1 MSIFVKNLIMETL
14 FARSDQYIFQTPMN
28 VVRKSIDDIDWTSRL
43 IAIQGAKGVGK
54 STLMR
59 QYIRKNYPAHSRKV
73 LYCSLDSLYFSSHT
87 ITELV
92 EQFRICGG
100 EMIFLDE
107 IHKYGDNWSREL
119 KELNDLYND
128 IRIVISGSSLLKIL
142 NSDADLSRRCVRYTI
157 QGLSFR
163 EYLDFYKNIKL
174 PKHSLDEILS
184 NPMSVADEVTAKCHP
199 IEFFGDYLKFGYYPF
214 YLEGAGTYYN
224 RIEQVIGYTI
234 EVELPE
240 LRLVDISGVRK
251 LKKLVN
257 IISDEVPFVLDAS
270 KLSSSLGATRE
281 TVVQYLHHLGRAK
294 ILNLLFSG
302 SKDYAKL
309 AKPDKLYL
317 ENPNMLY
324 ALCSRVPEIGTVRES
339 FAVCMLVKDNAVE
352 YGKAKGDFKVNGKY
366 TFEIG
371 GSDKGFSQVAGVQDS
386 FVFADGIEMPM
397 GRKLP
402 LWMLGFLY

>member
-1 MSIFVKNLIMETL
+1 MESL
-14 FARSDQYIFQTPMN
+14 FARSDQYIAQTPMDIIRN
-28 VVRKSIDDIDWTSRL
+28 SMDEIDWSARL

-54 STLMR
+54 STIMR
-59 QYIRKNYPAHSRKV
+59 QYIKKHYPAHSRKA
-73 LYCSLDSLYFSSHT
+73 LYCSLDSLYFASHS

-92 EQFRICGG
+92 ERFRIFGG

-107 IHKYGDNWSREL
+107 IHKYGERWSREI
-119 KELNDLYND
+119 KELNDLYTD
-128 IRIVISGSSLLKIL
+128 IKIVISGSSLLKLL
-142 NSDADLSRRCVRYTI
+142 NADADLSRRCVRYTI

-163 EYLDFYKNIKL
+163 EYLRFYQGIDIPARKL
-174 PKHSLDEILS
+174 EDIISDPFSL
-184 NPMSVADEVTAKCHP
+184 ADEVSALCHP
-199 IEFFGDYLKFGYYPF
+199 MEFFPDYLKHGYYPF
-214 YLEGAGTYYN
+214 YLEGAASYYN
-224 RIEQVIGYTI
+224 RIEQVVSYTM

-257 IISDEVPFVLDAS
+257 IISDEVPFELDSS
-270 KLSSSLGATRE
+270 KLARSLEATRE

-294 ILNLLFSG
+294 VLNLLFSG
-302 SKDYAKL
+302 AKDYAKL
-309 AKPDKLYL
+309 ARPDKLYL

-324 ALCSRVPEIGTVRES
+324 ALCSHTPEIGTVREC
-339 FAVCMLVKDNAVE
+339 FAICMLSKDNTIE

-371 GSDKGFSQVAGVQDS
+371 GPDKGFSQIAGVSDS
-386 FVFADGIEMPM
+386 FVFADGIEMPA

-402 LWMLGFLY
+402 LWMLGFIY